1 VTNTLINWE
10 FIVLTLL
17 KQVQIKTGL
26 LASFVLVAMSFSPA
40 FALDTKQIDKQ
51 LTSMLQ
57 KISTYGQNQAD
68 DYEKLE
74 ATNDEML
81 KLLKK
86 SLVDPQMM
94 KAPLK
99 EATANGLS
107 AYVSDDKKLRCYC
120 WDTQTGGSMH
130 FFYSLIAYDAGN
142 SKIKCNV
149 LNPSNKNPEGED
161 PGSCIEGVDTIKT
174 TDGKTVY
181 LVRDLF
187 IGSGMIH
194 GRSITAYT
202 IANGKLI
209 EYPFFQASKKLLKSI
224 NFGFGEYS
232 DEAEIKLSSDK
243 KTLKIPVIKKSE
255 DDTGPATGKY
265 LNYVFNGTRFVFKK

>member
-1 VTNTLINWE
+1 M
-10 FIVLTLL
+10 TLL

-26 LASFVLVAMSFSPA
+26 LVSFVLLAMSINPA
-40 FALDTKQIDKQ
+40 FALDTNQIDKQ

-74 ATNDEML
+74 ATNDEIL

-86 SLVDPQMM
+86 SSIDPHMM

-99 EATANGLS
+99 ESTENGLS
-107 AYVSDDKKLRCYC
+107 AFVSDDKKLRCYC
-120 WDTQTGGSMH
+120 WDTMTGGTMH
-130 FFYSLIAYDAGN
+130 FFYSLIAYDVGN
-142 SKIKCNV
+142 NKIKCNV
-149 LNPSNKNPEGED
+149 LNPSNKNSEGED
-161 PGSCIEGVDTIKT
+161 PGSCFEGVDTIKT

-187 IGSGMIH
+187 VGSGMIH

-209 EYPFFQASKKLLKSI
+209 EYPFFQTSKKLLKSI

-243 KTLKIPVIKKSE
+243 KTLKIPVIKPTE
-255 DDTGPATGKY
+255 DDTGSATGKY

>member
-1 VTNTLINWE
+1 MQMKSYLYTVLLLL
-10 FIVLTLL
+10 VLTFDQ
-17 KQVQIKTGL
+17 QVI
-26 LASFVLVAMSFSPA
+26 
-40 FALDTKQIDKQ
+40 ALDTKQVDKQ

-57 KISTYGQNQAD
+57 KISNYSQNQAD

-74 ATNDEML
+74 ATNDEIL

-86 SLVDPQMM
+86 SSVEPQMM

-107 AYVSDDKKLRCYC
+107 AFVSDDKKLRCYC
-120 WDTQTGGSMH
+120 WDTLTGGTMH
-130 FFYSLIAYDAGN
+130 FFYSLIAYDIGN
-142 SKIKCNV
+142 NKIKCNV

-194 GRSITAYT
+194 GRSITAY
-202 IANGKLI
+202 ILANGKLI
-209 EYPFFQASKKLLKSI
+209 EYPFFQTSKKLLKSI

-265 LNYVFNGTRFVFKK
+265 LNYVFNGNRFVFKK